1 MRQVTVVANISSGG
15 DTPTYSTAPVILD
28 QYQAPFQVTYV
39 LSSGATGTVKV
50 TTTDPYPV
58 VNQDFVE
65 ATFNWVDA
73 PTTAPNATGFL
84 GQPFRAIYLTGSAQ
98 NDTLT
103 VIQSGVK
110 G

>member
-1 MRQVTVVANISSGG
+1 MRQVTVTADIG
-15 DTPTYSTAPVILD
+15 DGAEVETFSTVPVILD
-28 QYQAPFQVTYV
+28 QYQAPFQVTYA
-39 LSSGATGTVKV
+39 LSSGATGSVKV

-65 ATFNWVDA
+65 ATFDWVDV

-84 GQPFRAIYLTGSAQ
+84 VQPFRAIYLEGATEG
-98 NDTLT
+98 DTLT

>member
-1 MRQVTVVANISSGG
+1 MRQVTVTADISSGG
-15 DTPTYSTAPVILD
+15 DTPTYSTVPVILD
-28 QYQAPFQVTYV
+28 QYQAPFQVTYS

-65 ATFNWVDA
+65 ATFNWVDV

-84 GQPFRAIYLTGSAQ
+84 GQPFRAIYLTGSASG
-98 NDTLT
+98 DTLT

>member
-1 MRQVTVVANISSGG
+1 MRQVTVVADISSGG
-15 DTPTYSTAPVILD
+15 DTPTYSTVPVILD
-28 QYQAPFQVTYV
+28 QYQAPFQVTYA
-39 LSSGATGTVKV
+39 LSSGATGSVKV

-65 ATFNWVDA
+65 AVFDWVDV

-84 GQPFRAIYLTGSAQ
+84 VQPFRAIYLEGATEG
-98 NDTLT
+98 DTLT

>member
-1 MRQVTVVANISSGG
+1 MRQVTVVADISSGG
-15 DTPTYSTAPVILD
+15 DTPTYSTTPVILD
-28 QYQAPFQVTYV
+28 QYQAPFQVTYS
-39 LSSGATGTVKV
+39 LSTGATGTVKV

-65 ATFNWVDA
+65 ATFDWVAA

-84 GQPFRAIYLTGSAQ
+84 GQPFRAIYLEGATEG
-98 NDTLT
+98 DTLT